1 MDANGVRRVTFN
13 NLEIYQGSFL
23 NLQYTVDESTRQ
35 KFIVPSADADI
46 DLLNVVVDEVD
57 FNIPQRYTSVKNITE
72 LNSTDRVYFIQE
84 NKNEQFELIFG
95 DGVFGRKLKNLDNIV
110 IEYW

>member
-1 MDANGVRRVTFN
+1 MSV
-13 NLEIYQGSFL
+13 I
-23 NLQYTVDESTRQ
+23 
-35 KFIVPSADADI
+35 
-46 DLLNVVVDEVD
+46 VDEVD

-95 DGVFGRKLKNLDNIV
+95 DGVFGRKLKNLDSKC
-110 IEYW
+110 Y